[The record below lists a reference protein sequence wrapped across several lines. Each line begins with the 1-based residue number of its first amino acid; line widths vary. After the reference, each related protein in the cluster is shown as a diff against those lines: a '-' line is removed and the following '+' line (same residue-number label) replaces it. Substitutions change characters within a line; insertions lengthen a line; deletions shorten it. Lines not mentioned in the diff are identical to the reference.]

1 MEVVFSRPMYLWFLL
16 SVAILIVVHFF
27 TLKTVKRKA
36 LKFANFDAISRVTG
50 KPLLT
55 SNTILVFLRAIV
67 LIFFSFS
74 LAQTTLY
81 YLGDSNDF
89 SFVVAIDASSS
100 MTADDF
106 TPNRLE
112 ASKTEAIDFI
122 DGLTSDTRVGVLS
135 FSGSSFVQLDM
146 TNNLGDVK
154 ETIKEIGISDVGG
167 TDLGEAIITAV
178 NMLRSEEKSK
188 VIVLLTDGQSNVGV
202 DVKDAITYA
211 VENEVIVYPIGVAS
225 EEGGKILGLEIL
237 SKINDPELTTIAE
250 NTGGKY
256 YRVEDK
262 EGLAEA
268 YSEISK
274 ANRERIGLDLDPIL
288 MAIALILLFFE
299 WALMNTKFRT
309 LP

>member
-16 SVAILIVVHFF
+16 SVAILVVVHFF

-89 SFVVAIDASSS
+89 SFVVAIDSSSS

-112 ASKTEAIDFI
+112 ASKTEAIGFI

-154 ETIKEIGISDVGG
+154 DAIKKIGISDVGG

-211 VENEVIVYPIGVAS
+211 VENEIIVYPIGVAS
-225 EEGGKILGLEIL
+225 EQGGKILGLEII

-250 NTGGKY
+250 NTGGEY

-262 EGLAEA
+262 DGLAKA